1 MNKQIKSSHTEKGFN
16 CNNGMEQ
23 VALLKARVAVA
34 RLRRLDEVIPRD
46 GRAQSARERWYA
58 ALEHSLCDWI
68 GRGGFAQE
76 DGGSRELTAE
86 STYID

>member
-1 MNKQIKSSHTEKGFN
+1 MNKQIRSSHTEKSFN

-34 RLRRLDEVIPRD
+34 RLRRMENLVPSE
-46 GRAQSARERWYA
+46 GRARSAQERWYA
-58 ALEHSLCDWI
+58 TLEHGLCDWI